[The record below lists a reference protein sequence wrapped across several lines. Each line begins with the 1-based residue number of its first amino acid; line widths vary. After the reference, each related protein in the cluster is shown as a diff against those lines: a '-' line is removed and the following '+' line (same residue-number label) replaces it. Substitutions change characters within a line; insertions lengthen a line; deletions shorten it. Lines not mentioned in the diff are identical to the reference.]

1 MREPSLPILYS
12 LHNCP
17 YAIRA
22 RFALIKAKQTVLI
35 RSIKLNNKPSEMLA
49 ASPKGSVPV
58 LLVPQIDME
67 TNNAQFD
74 YQVFDESLDIM
85 LWALSLNDPGH
96 LLQSD
101 DAESL
106 PAMLTVID
114 EFERKFVPALNAFA
128 CAKRYHENHQSE
140 LRHHCEI
147 ALDKLESRLV
157 KHPFLFSDQESLV
170 DIALV
175 PFLRKYAR
183 VDKQWFRN
191 SPYPRLRT
199 WLNGYIQSPEFSK
212 VMKNYDFWLDT
223 RKDEHFG

>member
-1 MREPSLPILYS
+1 MSPILYS

-22 RFALIKAKQTVLI
+22 RFALVKAKQTVLI
-35 RSIKLNNKPSEMLA
+35 RSIKLNNKPSEMLK

-58 LLVPQIDME
+58 LLVPQNTVE
-67 TNNAQFD
+67 TNNLHTP
-74 YQVFDESLDIM
+74 YRVLEESLDIM
-85 LWALSLNDPGH
+85 LWALSHNDPSH
-96 LLQSD
+96 LLQSGNV
-101 DAESL
+101 ESL
-106 PAMLTVID
+106 PAMLAIID

-128 CAKRYHENHQSE
+128 CAKRYHENNQSD

-147 ALDKLESRLV
+147 ELEKLESRLV
-157 KHPFLFSDQESLV
+157 KHAFLFSNQESLV

-183 VDKQWFRN
+183 IDKQWFRN
-191 SPYPRLRT
+191 RPYPRLRA

-212 VMKNYDFWLDT
+212 VMKNYDLWLDT